1 MHTIILGEL
10 DHGREGGDYPS
21 TVSTLCELVTLDINW
36 PFVEI

>member
-10 DHGREGGDYPS
+10 DHGREGGDYTS
-21 TVSTLCELVTLDINW
+21 TVLTPCEFVILDINW